1 MSSLRLL
8 SLDHRQIQREKTL
21 ILPDEMRVIFSDALR
36 EHGNRGVRRS
46 IHSEPPFW
54 ARVYALNLSP
64 ARVRKEY
71 SMSNL
76 WTRLAQIIWN
86 YIEPSEHS
94 LTSTRLL
101 VKNLDR
107 GMVEPLTIARAK

>member
-8 SLDHRQIQREKTL
+8 LLDHRQIQREKTL

-36 EHGNRGVRRS
+36 EHGNRGVSRG

-64 ARVRKEY
+64 AIVRKEY
-71 SMSNL
+71 SMSSL
-76 WTRLAQIIWN
+76 WTRLAQIIWG
-86 YIEPSEHS
+86 ITGATLIAPEPT
-94 LTSTRLL
+94 LP
-101 VKNLDR
+101 
-107 GMVEPLTIARAK
+107 VEGK